1 MNSLNTF
8 FTLLIV
14 SLLVGLFAVKETFY
28 GMSPGTLTQL
38 ESTHVPTREEVRWYN
53 TPYYRYSDQMGA
65 MQITIVVLLG
75 VIAVGAVVAA
85 TR

>member
-1 MNSLNTF
+1 MNSLHTF
-8 FTLLIV
+8 FVLLIV

-38 ESTHVPTREEVRWYN
+38 ESTHVPTEAEIRYYN
-53 TPYYRYSDQMGA
+53 RPYYRYSDQMGA

-75 VIAVGAVVAA
+75 IIAVGAVVAA